1 MELHKINYAVIE
13 ECFLAAESKEY
24 IEAVFKATTTG
35 ALDSE
40 LNCLKGE
47 NISALFKSVP

>member
-1 MELHKINYAVIE
+1 MELHKINYTVIE
-13 ECFLAAESKEY
+13 ECFLSAESKEY
-24 IEAVFKATTTG
+24 IEAVFKASTTG

-47 NISALFKSVP
+47 NISSLLKSVP